1 MKKDTNRRM
10 ECGVGRGGVRTE
22 EDLRNPLRAREGKM
36 KLLGGQGIAG
46 VPALG

>member
-10 ECGVGRGGVRTE
+10 ECGLGRSGVRNE
-22 EDLRNPLRAREGKM
+22 EDPRNLLRAGEGEM
-36 KLLGGQGIAG
+36 KLLGGEGIAG